1 MRERTGLCRGMLSLS
16 GLEDT
21 GGAAQRWVEYID
33 LGFRSEVWAGDGD
46 LGIVS
51 LETVTEAVGGRR
63 YSPRENEK
71 AVGREPAEGVRW

>member
-1 MRERTGLCRGMLSLS
+1 MRERTGLFRGMLSLS

-21 GGAAQRWVEYID
+21 GGVAQGWGEYID

-63 YSPRENEK
+63 CSP
-71 AVGREPAEGVRW
+71 GRMRRQWEGNLQRG